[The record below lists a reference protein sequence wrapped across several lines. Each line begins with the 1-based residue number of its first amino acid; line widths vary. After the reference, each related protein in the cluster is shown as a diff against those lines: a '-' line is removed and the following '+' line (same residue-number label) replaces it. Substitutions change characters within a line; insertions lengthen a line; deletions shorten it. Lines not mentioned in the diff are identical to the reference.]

1 MAELIVEKAGL
12 IGIDRAQRQNRLR
25 EDRVP
30 MDRRHAAGLKGGFE
44 SVNILRAKIS
54 RLRGMRMG
62 SQVCEKLTICRNV
75 LHDGAARS
83 QRPAEFSLSANS
95 TGKGYRKCSRAQ
107 AGEID
112 LDRVKQ
118 KEQEARDKMA
128 GLDKLSEEFLK
139 AEASLRKALARERLA
154 RKRSGSGSL

>member
-1 MAELIVEKAGL
+1 MADIHLRIVTPDRTIVDRKVASVSFVGTDGQYGVLPRHAPLMTGIAQSGTATIVETDGKSDEMFISDGF
-12 IGIDRAQRQNRLR
+12 AQVQNNVLT
-25 EDRVP
+25 
-30 MDRRHAAGLKGGFE
+30 L
-44 SVNILRAKIS
+44 
-54 RLRGMRMG
+54 
-62 SQVCEKLTICRNV
+62 VCEAGEL
-75 LHDGAARS
+75 
-83 QRPAEFSLSANS
+83 
-95 TGKGYRKCSRAQ
+95 

-128 GLDKLSEEFLK
+128 GLNKLSEEFLK

>member
-1 MAELIVEKAGL
+1 MADIHLRIVTPDRTIVDRKVASVSFVGTDGQYGVLPRHAPLMTGIAQSGTATIVETDGKSDEMFISDGF
-12 IGIDRAQRQNRLR
+12 AQVQNNVLT
-25 EDRVP
+25 
-30 MDRRHAAGLKGGFE
+30 L
-44 SVNILRAKIS
+44 
-54 RLRGMRMG
+54 
-62 SQVCEKLTICRNV
+62 VCEAGEL
-75 LHDGAARS
+75 
-83 QRPAEFSLSANS
+83 
-95 TGKGYRKCSRAQ
+95 

-154 RKRSGSGSL
+154 RKRSGSGTL

>member
-1 MAELIVEKAGL
+1 MADIHLRIVTPDRTIVDRKVASVSFVGTDGQYGVLPRHAPLMTGIAQSGTATIVETDGKSDEMFISDGF
-12 IGIDRAQRQNRLR
+12 AQVQNNVLT
-25 EDRVP
+25 
-30 MDRRHAAGLKGGFE
+30 L
-44 SVNILRAKIS
+44 
-54 RLRGMRMG
+54 
-62 SQVCEKLTICRNV
+62 VCEAGEL
-75 LHDGAARS
+75 
-83 QRPAEFSLSANS
+83 
-95 TGKGYRKCSRAQ
+95 

-154 RKRSGSGSL
+154 RKRAGSGSL

>member
-1 MAELIVEKAGL
+1 MADIHLRIVTPDRTIVDRKVASVSFVGTDGQYGVLPRHVPLMTGIAQSGTATIVETDGKSDEMFISDGF
-12 IGIDRAQRQNRLR
+12 AQVQNNVLT
-25 EDRVP
+25 
-30 MDRRHAAGLKGGFE
+30 L
-44 SVNILRAKIS
+44 
-54 RLRGMRMG
+54 
-62 SQVCEKLTICRNV
+62 VCEAGEL
-75 LHDGAARS
+75 
-83 QRPAEFSLSANS
+83 
-95 TGKGYRKCSRAQ
+95 